1 MASHSNLTGKRSVQF
16 RPRHQFGFFLAA
28 SISFRPS
35 RLNLYVSS
43 SFRWMGIRKNVA
55 EEKS

>member
-1 MASHSNLTGKRSVQF
+1 MASQSNLTGKRSAQF
-16 RPRHQFGFFLAA
+16 RPRHRFGFFFAA

-43 SFRWMGIRKNVA
+43 SFRWMGFRKNIA